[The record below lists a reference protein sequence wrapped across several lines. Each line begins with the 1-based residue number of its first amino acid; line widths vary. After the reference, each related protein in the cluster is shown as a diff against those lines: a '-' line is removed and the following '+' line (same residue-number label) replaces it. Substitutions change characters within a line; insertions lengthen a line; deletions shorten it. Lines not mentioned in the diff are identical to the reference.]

1 MKNIILKCKNI
12 KKEFK
17 KRDHVHKAADDI
29 SFQLYAR
36 ECFGI
41 VGESGSGKS
50 TLAKMIMKLENA
62 DSGEIIVDGEDIS
75 KFKGKK
81 VRDYYGVIQMV
92 FQDAKGSFNPK
103 MTIGSSIMEYIC
115 NLCYVDKIERRKKV
129 VNLLEE
135 VGLTEAHYDRYPHEL
150 SGGQCQRAAI
160 ARALSVHPKIIIFD
174 EATSGLDVSV
184 QAQVVE
190 LLKKT
195 LEERD
200 ISYLFISHDL
210 KLVSSFCDRIGVMY
224 HGKLIECGKSHD
236 VINNPQ
242 NDYTKLLIESVL

>member
-1 MKNIILKCKNI
+1 MKNVILECKNI

-17 KRDHVHKAADDI
+17 KKDHVHKAADDI
-29 SFQLYAR
+29 SFELYCG
-36 ECFGI
+36 ECLGI

-50 TLAKMIMKLENA
+50 TLAKMIMKLEKP
-62 DSGEIIVDGEDIS
+62 DSGEIIVDGEDIL
-75 KFKGKK
+75 KFKGRK

-115 NLCYVDKIERRKKV
+115 NLCYVDKNERRKKV
-129 VNLLEE
+129 VKLLEE
-135 VGLTEAHYDRYPHEL
+135 VGLNESHYDRYPHEL

-195 LEERD
+195 LDERD
-200 ISYLFISHDL
+200 ISYIFISHDL
-210 KLVSSFCDRIGVMY
+210 KLVSSFCGRIGVMY
-224 HGKLIECGKSHD
+224 YGRLIECGKSYD
-236 VINNPQ
+236 VINNPKQ
-242 NDYTKLLIESVL
+242 DYTKLLIESVL